1 MLGFGPHLMEY
12 LMSVAAK
19 KSVALSSALSKEL
32 AKIAREEGKTVSAVI
47 EDALRESKRKR
58 LTQSF
63 LAIQG
68 YWTKKAREK
77 GILTERDL
85 RKYLAA
91 R

>member
-1 MLGFGPHLMEY
+1 
-12 LMSVAAK
+12 MSVAAK